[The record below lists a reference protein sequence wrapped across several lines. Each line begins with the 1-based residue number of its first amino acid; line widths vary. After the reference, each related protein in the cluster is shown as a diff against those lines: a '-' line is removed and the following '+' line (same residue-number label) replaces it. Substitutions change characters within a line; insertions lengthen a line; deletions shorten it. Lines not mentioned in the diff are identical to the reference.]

1 MLAAIGKNTTEN
13 TRVARNSGADSQSLG
28 QGDFLKLLTTQ
39 LVNQSPLNP
48 MDNEA
53 FMGQMAQ
60 FSTVSGISEMNVTL
74 KQLASRLESGQFS
87 AASTLIGKSALAAG
101 GSILLEPGKPVTG
114 ALDVPENT
122 ASVVMT
128 VANSKGQTIRQMTFN
143 TPAAGP
149 AQFGWDGADDAG
161 NAVPEGHYTLA
172 ATARVNGRDVALTP
186 SLRQSI
192 VGASLPAGGT
202 EPTLQL
208 ANGQSL
214 AFSSL
219 TQISR

>member
-1 MLAAIGKNTTEN
+1 VL
-13 TRVARNSGADSQSLG
+13 
-28 QGDFLKLLTTQ
+28 
-39 LVNQSPLNP
+39 
-48 MDNEA
+48 
-53 FMGQMAQ
+53 
-60 FSTVSGISEMNVTL
+60 
-74 KQLASRLESGQFS
+74 
-87 AASTLIGKSALAAG
+87 
-101 GSILLEPGKPVTG
+101 
-114 ALDVPENT
+114 
-122 ASVVMT
+122 
-128 VANSKGQTIRQMTFN
+128 
-143 TPAAGP
+143 
-149 AQFGWDGADDAG
+149 
-161 NAVPEGHYTLA
+161 EGHYTLA